1 MNCSRCE
8 SEIADGLKYCTE
20 CGAAVAAP
28 CSQCGFKSP
37 PRSKFCGQCGTSL
50 GPLSVVRSVEAE
62 RRQLS
67 VLFCD
72 LVGSTAFSEKLDPED
87 LHEVLQ
93 EYHSAST
100 EVIRRF
106 EGYVAQYLGDGLL
119 VYFGY
124 PMAHEDEARRAVSAG
139 LGILQAMARLAP
151 KVKSKHGVDLTVR
164 IGIHTGSVV
173 VGEVGGVQRQERL
186 ALGETPNL
194 AARLQSLAEPG
205 TMLISQVTYQ
215 MTQGYFTCRE
225 LGLRT
230 LKGLSHQVVV
240 HQVLAESGAN
250 HRMDLG
256 QSSRLCSFVGRGQ
269 EQAVLTQRWDE
280 ARQGGSPL
288 VLLSGEAG
296 IGKSRHLLVLKESLW
311 EAPHLLLEC
320 RSSAYH
326 QSSSLF
332 PIIDLLERRLGFSE
346 EPSASGRFHKLWAEL
361 AHCGMEATEALP
373 VLASLL
379 SIPPEGLYTLP
390 ELLPQKLRQ
399 ATFEALR
406 TWLCRLAARQPVL
419 FVLEDLHWA
428 DPSTLEFIQ
437 LLAREPAPGVFSLL
451 TSRPEFRA
459 SWQKPERLTEV
470 TLERLGREH
479 AEVIARE
486 VAGNL
491 VVPPEVLQ
499 QVLKKADGIPLFV
512 EEIMK
517 ALLGSGLVRQ
527 KDGRLELVGVL
538 AADAIPATVQDSLM
552 ARLDQL
558 SPGKALAQL
567 AATLGREFSYEMLR
581 AIASMEEGLLLRELR
596 RMEEAG
602 LLLRQGQPPQATY
615 LFKHALIQDAA
626 YQSLLRSTRQR
637 YHERIVQALTRRFP
651 EIAETQPELLAHH
664 YTGAGLA
671 EQAVGQWQRA
681 SQQATARSAFS
692 EAISHLTRAL
702 EQLALIPGSR
712 ERDQLEIAVRADL
725 GLALIATR
733 GYATK
738 DVEDVYVRAREL
750 CTQYGDGDIP
760 LHVFWGIWGFSL
772 VRGEREATERL
783 VPFFHRLLETS
794 DDPIDLVVAHAS
806 LSTWSFWRGDYAES
820 ARHGKEAKELV
831 EARGCAKDI
840 LALLRGGNG
849 GSARNG
855 SRAFA
860 AECLLYAYTLYASCE
875 VIQGHVQEGLAHCKE
890 AIALAEESGHP
901 YAMGIAYMMSCVVA
915 YEAGDLELLRDWAER
930 TTDVGRKNGFFFF
943 EANAKCSLGWLAV
956 QHGEIQKGL
965 TEIQEG
971 LGFLRLV
978 GSVVNDSYLTVR
990 VAEAYLLGGQ
1000 LDEGL
1005 VAVRESL
1012 ALTEVN
1018 LSRNS
1023 IPELRRLEGE
1033 MLLKQGKVEEARASL
1048 RLAVEAARE
1057 FGGVLHEERASVS
1070 LGRLPPPQPSQN
1082 EQLLGTP
1089 ALRLAR

>member
-1 MNCSRCE
+1 
-8 SEIADGLKYCTE
+8 
-20 CGAAVAAP
+20 
-28 CSQCGFKSP
+28 
-37 PRSKFCGQCGTSL
+37 
-50 GPLSVVRSVEAE
+50 VEAE
-62 RRQLS
+62 RRQLT

-139 LGILQAMARLAP
+139 LGILEAMARLSP
-151 KVKSKHGVDLTVR
+151 KVRARHGVDLTVR
-164 IGIHTGSVV
+164 IGIHSGPVV

-205 TMLISQVTYQ
+205 TMLISQVTHQ
-215 MTQGYFTCRE
+215 MTLGYYTCRE
-225 LGLRT
+225 LGPRT
-230 LKGLSHQVVV
+230 LKGLSHQVTV
-240 HQVLAESGAN
+240 HQVLGESGAN
-250 HRMDLG
+250 NRMELG
-256 QSSRLCSFVGRGQ
+256 QSARLCSFVGRGQ
-269 EQAVLTQRWDE
+269 EQAVLMQRWGE
-280 ARQGGSPL
+280 ARRGGSPL

-296 IGKSRHLLVLKESLW
+296 IGKSRHLLVLKEALW

-320 RSSAYH
+320 RSSTYH

-332 PIIDLLERRLGFSE
+332 PLIELLERRLGFSE

-379 SIPPEGLYTLP
+379 SIAPEGLYALP

-406 TWLCRLAARQPVL
+406 TWLSRLAARQPVL

-437 LLAREPAPGVFSLL
+437 LLAREPAPGVFTLL

-479 AEVIARE
+479 AEQIARE

-499 QVLKKADGIPLFV
+499 QVVKKADGIPLFV

-581 AIASMEEGLLLRELR
+581 AIASMDEELLLRELR

-671 EQAVGQWQRA
+671 EQAVGQWQRS
-681 SQQATARSAFS
+681 SQHATARSAFS

-702 EQLALIPGSR
+702 EQLSLIPPSR

-750 CTQYGDGDIP
+750 CTQYGEDIP

-772 VRGEREATERL
+772 VRGDREGTERL
-783 VPFFHRLLETS
+783 VPFFRRLLETS
-794 DDPIDLVVAHAS
+794 NDPVDLVVAHAS
-806 LSTWSFWRGDYAES
+806 LSTWSFWRGDYVES
-820 ARHGKEAKELV
+820 ARHGKAAEELV
-831 EARGCAKDI
+831 EARGCAREI
-840 LALLRGGNG
+840 LALLQGGNK

-875 VIQGHVQEGLAHCKE
+875 VIQGYVREGLEHCKE

-901 YAMGIAYMMSCVVA
+901 YAIGIAYMMSCVVA
-915 YEAGDLELLRDWAER
+915 YEAGDLELLREWAER

-943 EANAKCSLGWLAV
+943 EATAKCSLGWLDV
-956 QHGEIQKGL
+956 QHGDIQKGL
-965 TEIQEG
+965 KEIQEG

-978 GSVVNDSYLTVR
+978 GSVVNDSYLAVR
-990 VAEAYLLGGQ
+990 EAWAHLLGGQ

-1005 VAVRESL
+1005 AAVRAAL
-1012 ALTEVN
+1012 AQTEVK
-1018 LSRNS
+1018 LTRNS

-1033 MLLKQGKVEEARASL
+1033 MLLKQGKVEEARAAL
-1048 RLAVEAARE
+1048 QRAVEVARE
-1057 FGGVLHEERASVS
+1057 LGGALHEQRAALS
-1070 LGRLPPPQPSQN
+1070 LGRLPPPQVVPLPEAQ
-1082 EQLLGTP
+1082 
-1089 ALRLAR
+1089 ALRLVR

>member
-1 MNCSRCE
+1 MNCSRCDAAAAE
-8 SEIADGLKYCTE
+8 GLKFCTE
-20 CGAAVAAP
+20 CGASLAAP
-28 CSQCGFKSP
+28 CSQCGFKGP
-37 PRSKFCGQCGTSL
+37 PKSKFCGQCGTSL
-50 GPLSVVRSVEAE
+50 GVLSVVRPVEAE
-62 RRQLS
+62 RRQLT

-139 LGILQAMARLAP
+139 LGILEAMARLSP
-151 KVKSKHGVDLTVR
+151 KVRAKHGVDLTVR
-164 IGIHTGSVV
+164 IGIHSGPVV

-194 AARLQSLAEPG
+194 AARMQSLAEPG
-205 TMLISQVTYQ
+205 TMLISQVTHQ

-225 LGLRT
+225 LGPRT
-230 LKGLSHQVVV
+230 LKGLSHQVTV
-240 HQVLAESGAN
+240 HQVLGESGAN
-250 HRMDLG
+250 HRMELG
-256 QSSRLCSFVGRGQ
+256 QSARLCSFVGRGQ
-269 EQAVLTQRWDE
+269 EQAVLMQRWNE
-280 ARQGGSPL
+280 ARRGGSPL

-296 IGKSRHLLVLKESLW
+296 IGKSRHLLVLKEALW

-320 RSSAYH
+320 RSSTYH

-332 PIIDLLERRLGFSE
+332 PLIELLERRLGFSE

-379 SIPPEGLYTLP
+379 SIAPEGLYALP

-406 TWLCRLAARQPVL
+406 TWLSRLAARQPVL

-437 LLAREPAPGVFSLL
+437 LLSREPAPGVFTLL

-479 AEVIARE
+479 AELIARE

-499 QVLKKADGIPLFV
+499 LVLKKADGIPLFV

-581 AIASMEEGLLLRELR
+581 AIASMDEESLLRELR

-602 LLLRQGQPPQATY
+602 LLLREGQPPQATY

-626 YQSLLRSTRQR
+626 YQSLLRATRQR

-664 YTGAGLA
+664 CTGAGLA

-681 SQQATARSAFS
+681 SQHATARSAFS
-692 EAISHLTRAL
+692 EAISHLSRAL
-702 EQLALIPGSR
+702 EQLTLIPPSR

-750 CTQYGDGDIP
+750 CTQYGDIP

-772 VRGEREATERL
+772 VRGDREGTERL
-783 VPFFHRLLETS
+783 VPFFRRLLETS
-794 DDPIDLVVAHAS
+794 NDPVDLVVAHAS
-806 LSTWSFWRGDYAES
+806 LSTWSFWRGDYVES
-820 ARHGKEAKELV
+820 ARHGKAAKELV
-831 EARGCAKDI
+831 EARGCARDI
-840 LALLRGGNG
+840 LALLQGGNK

-875 VIQGHVQEGLAHCKE
+875 VIQGYVSEGLEHCRE

-901 YAMGIAYMMSCVVA
+901 YAIGIAYMMSCVVA
-915 YEAGDLELLRDWAER
+915 YEAGDLELLREWGER

-943 EANAKCSLGWLAV
+943 EANAKCSLGWLDV
-956 QHGEIQKGL
+956 QNGDIQKGL
-965 TEIQEG
+965 EEIQEG

-978 GSVVNDSYLTVR
+978 GSLVNDSYLTVR
-990 VAEAYLLGGQ
+990 VGWAHLLGGQ

-1005 VAVRESL
+1005 AAVREAL
-1012 ALTEVN
+1012 ALSEVN
-1018 LSRNS
+1018 LTRNS

-1048 RLAVEAARE
+1048 QRAVDVARE
-1057 FGGVLHEERASVS
+1057 FGGALHEQRAALS
-1070 LGRLPPPQPSQN
+1070 LGRLPPPQPVPSPEAQ
-1082 EQLLGTP
+1082 
-1089 ALRLAR
+1089 ALRLVR

>member
-1 MNCSRCE
+1 MICSRCD
-8 SEIADGLKYCTE
+8 SEIPDGLKFCTE
-20 CGAAVAAP
+20 CGVPLSAACA
-28 CSQCGFKSP
+28 QCGFKNP
-37 PRSKFCGQCGTSL
+37 PKAKFCGQCGTAQGVSFAAR
-50 GPLSVVRSVEAE
+50 PAEAE
-62 RRQLS
+62 RRQLT

-72 LVGSTAFSEKLDPED
+72 LVGSTAFAEKLDPED

-124 PMAHEDEARRAVSAG
+124 PIAHEDEARRAVSAG
-139 LGILQAMARLAP
+139 LGILEAMARLSP
-151 KVKSKHGVDLTVR
+151 RVKARHGVDLSVR

-194 AARLQSLAEPG
+194 AARLQTLAEPG

-215 MTQGYFTCRE
+215 MTQGYFTSRE
-225 LGLRT
+225 LGPRT
-230 LKGLSHQVVV
+230 LKGLSHQVSV
-240 HQVLAESGAN
+240 HQVLGESGAS
-250 HRMDLG
+250 HRMELG
-256 QSSRLCSFVGRGQ
+256 LSARLCSFVGRSQ
-269 EQAVLTQRWDE
+269 ELAVLLERWGE
-280 ARQGGSPL
+280 TRQGGSPL

-296 IGKSRHLLVLKESLW
+296 IGKSRHLLVLKEALW
-311 EAPHLLLEC
+311 EAPHLLLEG
-320 RSSAYH
+320 RGSTYH

-332 PIIDLLERRLGFSE
+332 PIIELLERRLGFSE

-361 AHCGMEATEALP
+361 AHCGMESTDALP
-373 VLASLL
+373 LLASLL
-379 SIPPEGLYTLP
+379 SIAPEGLYTLP
-390 ELLPQKLRQ
+390 ELLPQRLRQ
-399 ATFEALR
+399 STFEALR
-406 TWLCRLAARQPVL
+406 TWLSRLAARQPVL

-437 LLAREPAPGVFSLL
+437 LLAREPAPGVFTLL

-459 SWQKPERLTEV
+459 SWQKPERLAEV

-479 AEVIARE
+479 AELIARE

-517 ALLGSGLVRQ
+517 ALLGSGLVRK

-581 AIASMEEGLLLRELR
+581 AISSMDEETLLRELR

-602 LLLRQGQPPQATY
+602 LLLREGQPPHATY

-702 EQLALIPGSR
+702 EQLALIPSSR

-738 DVEDVYVRAREL
+738 EVEDVYVRAREL
-750 CTQYGDGDIP
+750 CTQYGDIP

-772 VRGEREATERL
+772 VRGDREGTERL
-783 VPFFHRLLETS
+783 VPYFRRLVETS
-794 DDPIDLVVAHAS
+794 NDPVDLVVAHAS

-820 ARHGKEAKELV
+820 AKHGRAAKELV
-831 EARGCAKDI
+831 EARGCAREI
-840 LALLRGGNG
+840 LALLRGGSG
-849 GSARNG
+849 GSTRNG

-875 VIQGHVQEGLAHCKE
+875 VIQGYVTEGLGHCKE

-901 YAMGIAYMMSCVVA
+901 YAIGIAYMMSCVVA
-915 YEAGDLELLRDWAER
+915 YEAGDLELLREWGER
-930 TTDVGRKNGFFFF
+930 TTAVGRQNGFFFF

-956 QHGEIQKGL
+956 QHGDIQKGL

-978 GSVVNDSYLTVR
+978 GSLVNDSYLTVR
-990 VAEAYLLGGQ
+990 VAWAYLLGGK

-1005 VAVRESL
+1005 AAVREAL
-1012 ALTEVN
+1012 ALAEVN
-1018 LSRNS
+1018 LTRNS

-1033 MLLKQGKVEEARASL
+1033 MLLQQGKVEEARASL
-1048 RLAVEAARE
+1048 LRAVEVARE
-1057 FGGVLHEERASVS
+1057 FGGALHEQRAALS
-1070 LGRLPPPQPSQN
+1070 LGRLPPPQTGPLP
-1082 EQLLGTP
+1082 EAR